1 MFFSSTPPLFETKK
15 TQSHTRQLVNPFFSK
30 TFGLKKNF
38 PKKSFCAKPQQL
50 TSFQGWPLDPP
61 IPGSHDENTPKK
73 WSRITPPSLGHEWN
87 WTVGLNGSTKSRKMP
102 RRNISSFFYTHFIGN
117 PAFDTWNALE
127 RVLMSRRRSM
137 DWQPL
142 GGALPPS
149 VGSNNDHCHRWSRW
163 DLVNHR
169 KAVVVFLVGSCL

>member
-102 RRNISSFFYTHFIGN
+102 RRNISSFFLHTFH
-117 PAFDTWNALE
+117 
-127 RVLMSRRRSM
+127 
-137 DWQPL
+137 WQPRIWHMECSRKSFDVKAPKYGL
-142 GGALPPS
+142 AATRGGAS
-149 VGSNNDHCHRWSRW
+149 SFGW
-163 DLVNHR
+163 
-169 KAVVVFLVGSCL
+169 FQ

>member
-102 RRNISSFFYTHFIGN
+102 RRNISSFFFTHISLATPHLTHGMLSKEFWCQGAEVWIGSHSGGRFLLRLV
-117 PAFDTWNALE
+117 PIMTIATVEVVGTW
-127 RVLMSRRRSM
+127 
-137 DWQPL
+137 
-142 GGALPPS
+142 
-149 VGSNNDHCHRWSRW
+149 
-163 DLVNHR
+163 
-169 KAVVVFLVGSCL
+169 